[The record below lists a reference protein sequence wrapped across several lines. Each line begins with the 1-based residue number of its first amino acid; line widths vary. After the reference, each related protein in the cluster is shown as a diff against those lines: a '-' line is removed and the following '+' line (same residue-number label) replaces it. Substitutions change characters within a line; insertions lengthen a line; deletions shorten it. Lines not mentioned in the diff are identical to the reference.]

1 MSGLEHMR
9 AVVSLL
15 ENRETVDVSLFG
27 EDAGETLETKAALA
41 NARMVLDWFE
51 GLAESPKQAQIRAEG
66 ISLHESEPT
75 SIEGL
80 RELSNA
86 LETAS
91 QRIRFID
98 TALL

>member
-1 MSGLEHMR
+1 MSGLEHIR

-15 ENRETVDVSLFG
+15 ENREAVDVSLFG
-27 EDAGETLETKAALA
+27 EDAGETLETKAALS
-41 NARMVLDWFE
+41 NAREVLNWFE
-51 GLAESPKQAQIRAEG
+51 GLTESPKQSQIRTEV

-75 SIEGL
+75 PMEGL
-80 RELSNA
+80 RELSKA

-91 QRIRFID
+91 QRVRFID